1 MATSFRPHVPSV
13 TDEKQTCLEHK
24 WSPLGAKL
32 LTNDEAR
39 MIAANIAK
47 LPGLLRR
54 KRHEY
59 LQAGLPLLAPT
70 LAAVLLLACGPTNAA
85 RRVGGSPYDGTW
97 SVAIP
102 ARCHAPSS
110 TVAQCKT
117 SNQPFA
123 PSAIATFHYQCVAA
137 ATIGLV
143 ARYATGLLLT

>member
-47 LPGLLRR
+47 LLGLLRR

-59 LQAGLPLLAPT
+59 LQSRIAAPRPDT
-70 LAAVLLLACGPTNAA
+70 CRRAATSLRSDECRASG
-85 RRVGGSPYDGTW
+85 RRV
-97 SVAIP
+97 A
-102 ARCHAPSS
+102 
-110 TVAQCKT
+110 
-117 SNQPFA
+117 
-123 PSAIATFHYQCVAA
+123 
-137 ATIGLV
+137 L
-143 ARYATGLLLT
+143 